1 MNLLNIPTLTL
12 KPKLTLEKDEGLTAS
27 LWDSPRRYTYHFAL
41 PNFQPGVSEVHFG
54 LYPPSGLL
62 ESGHVKSKLDR
73 ALTAQLADKMQQA
86 DIHYQDNQAHIRLTL
101 ELDYAV
107 TLLWVY
113 EPQPGTMV
121 PRRHFNDGELLI
133 PAVIGMVDEET
144 V

>member
-1 MNLLNIPTLTL
+1 MTTFNAFTQGTPYPGSHGPPWEPILNYSSTLQY
-12 KPKLTLEKDEGLTAS
+12 AF
-27 LWDSPRRYTYHFAL
+27 PRRSMGTR
-41 PNFQPGVSEVHFG
+41 QPGVSEVHFG
-54 LYPPSGLL
+54 LSPPSGLL
-62 ESGHVKSKLDR
+62 ESGPVKPKLDR
-73 ALTAQLADKMQQA
+73 ALTAQLADKMRQA
-86 DIHYQDNQAHIRLTL
+86 EIHYQDNQAHIRLTL

-121 PRRHFNDGELLI
+121 PLRHFKDGELLI

>member
-1 MNLLNIPTLTL
+1 MTPLNAFTQGTPYPGSHGPPWESIPTC
-12 KPKLTLEKDEGLTAS
+12 TAPHPS
-27 LWDSPRRYTYHFAL
+27 AFPRRSMGTR
-41 PNFQPGVSEVHFG
+41 QPGVSEVHFG

-62 ESGHVKSKLDR
+62 ESGPVKPKLNR
-73 ALTAQLADKMQQA
+73 ALTAQLVEKMQQA

-113 EPQPGTMV
+113 EPQPGTVV
-121 PRRHFNDGELLI
+121 PLRHFKDGERMI